1 MTIGAY
7 VEMEGKALRALKFN
21 SDRWVPDS
29 YKLFWKECTAFLRK
43 HHIPTKVMTEQGR
56 APVTDPLLFP
66 HSIVK
71 PLQPSCYS
79 RPVTAVLIHSLTEQS
94 PWTKV
99 SQSFFPPV
107 FHRSL
112 YPVV

>member
-7 VEMEGKALRALKFN
+7 VEMEGKALRALKSN
-21 SDRWVPDS
+21 SDRWVSDS

-43 HHIPTKVMTEQGR
+43 HHIPTKVMTEQGG

-79 RPVTAVLIHSLTEQS
+79 RPDPFIDRAVSLDQS
-94 PWTKV
+94 SAKFRKV
-99 SQSFFPPV
+99 SFLTYSIAP
-107 FHRSL
+107 RTL
-112 YPVV
+112 